1 MTGKSASGT
10 SSVMAF
16 FFFLIATENVV
27 WEMEYDKKLKNIR
40 LIPGPVMNYLSTNF
54 HLFIYLF
61 IERGE

>member
-1 MTGKSASGT
+1 
-10 SSVMAF
+10 
-16 FFFLIATENVV
+16 
-27 WEMEYDKKLKNIR
+27 MEYDKKLKNIR